1 MRKAAQIVSIAVLL
15 TGLPLAGVA
24 LTGRPVARYLEFP
37 PLTQYVAHAPFSW
50 QVFVALAAVILA
62 VAIPAGIRL
71 ATVRR
76 SQATPSTRR
85 PFPVWG
91 WGGVVLIAAG
101 WVLAWTRFP
110 WFADLQPYTFTPLW
124 LGYIVVINALT
135 VRRTGLS
142 LLTRRPAYLLALFP
156 LSAAFWWFF
165 EYLNRFVQNWHY
177 HGIREFSAA
186 EYAFHAT
193 VSFST
198 VLPAVMGT
206 VDWLSSFSTVNKAFQ
221 HLPSVGIGH
230 SKSLGMLGVILGGA
244 GLVGI
249 GVWPDYLF
257 PMVWMAPLILITA
270 IQALD
275 GHKTIFSDLG
285 HGDWRRVGMPALA
298 ALVCGFFWELW
309 NANSQAHWE
318 YTIPFVHRFLLFEM
332 PLLGYAGYLPF
343 GLECAVV
350 AGLLADDA
358 LRFSEPGQT
367 GSGRWSEVDP
377 KPHLT

>member
-1 MRKAAQIVSIAVLL
+1 VRKAAQLVLIAVLL

-24 LTGRPVARYLEFP
+24 LTGRPIARYLEFP
-37 PLTQYVAHAPFSW
+37 PVTQYVPHAPFSW
-50 QVFVALAAVILA
+50 PVFFGLAAVILA
-62 VAIPAGIRL
+62 AAAPAVARL
-71 ATVRR
+71 ATVRAPDER
-76 SQATPSTRR
+76 LAAGQ
-85 PFPVWG
+85 PFPFWG
-91 WGGVVLIAAG
+91 WGGVVLIAVG

-135 VRRTGLS
+135 VRQTGSS
-142 LLTRRPAYLLALFP
+142 LLTRRPGYLLSLFP

-206 VDWLSSFSTVNKAFQ
+206 IDWLSSFSTMTKGFQ
-221 HLPSVGIGH
+221 NLPSLGIRHPKSVGI
-230 SKSLGMLGVILGGA
+230 LGVMLGGA

-257 PMVWMAPLILITA
+257 PMVWMAPLMLITA

-275 GHKTIFSDLG
+275 GQRTIFSDVR
-285 HGDWRRVGMPALA
+285 HGDWRRVGIPALA

-309 NANSQAHWE
+309 NVNSQAHWE
-318 YTIPFVHRFLLFEM
+318 YTIPFVHRYMLFEM

-350 AGLLADDA
+350 AGLIANGSVRDPASQPLEAV
-358 LRFSEPGQT
+358 GQ
-367 GSGRWSEVDP
+367 V
-377 KPHLT
+377 